1 MNSQSKTAAP
11 LLTNLKRFL
20 LNLGTPTR
28 GLSFAFSA
36 RLSHPSIDAS
46 ILAWRTSAARA
57 AEGRQ
62 PAEGLLLI
70 WKLWRRTDI
79 AVLHRHGA
87 QMVDSAAASSSSN
100 RRRVA
105 AVVTRGRG
113 GASGGSGGGGI
124 GEASGGGGGR
134 GRREGGHCARHSCR

>member
-11 LLTNLKRFL
+11 LLTWNLFRFL

-46 ILAWRTSAARA
+46 ILAWRTCAARA
-57 AEGRQ
+57 AEERQ

-79 AVLHRHGA
+79 AVLHRHGC
-87 QMVDSAAASSSSN
+87 QMADSAADPLLLRTLSHHD
-100 RRRVA
+100 VA
-105 AVVTRGRG
+105 
-113 GASGGSGGGGI
+113 
-124 GEASGGGGGR
+124 
-134 GRREGGHCARHSCR
+134 EGGQRRLHFPGWPQFLAPGHDVGLRPAV